1 MSKRVMKEVR
11 EKERERGGVRKSDS
25 RYRAQG
31 VTNEVCVYGISV
43 RTYIH
48 TYVLFDS
55 EIDASIHSHSYRLT
69 VIN

>member
-1 MSKRVMKEVR
+1 MKYERMMKEVR

-31 VTNEVCVYGISV
+31 VTNEVCVYGIYV

-48 TYVLFDS
+48 AYIRTFYLIVKSMHHF
-55 EIDASIHSHSYRLT
+55 IHILT
-69 VIN
+69 N